1 MKIFKNIAFLCIAT
15 LVISSGCSLDRK
27 PETTFSD
34 ASFWNTE
41 TDLKSACNR
50 LYQQLAGYGID
61 NRADDSYG
69 QDAGQNQISN
79 GSRAV
84 PNTSESDWNNPYDQ
98 IFTANNILEK
108 GGKANVSEDIR
119 NRYYAEAKFFRAYYY
134 FSLVKKYGD
143 VPLVMHTLD
152 VGDPGLQMPRTPRA
166 VVIDSIYAD
175 LDYAAKWLPLQSALP
190 AADYGRVTK
199 GAALA
204 FEARVGL
211 YKGTFAKFHGTDED
225 YKVNLQKA
233 VDAASAVMQ
242 QNYYSLYPSYSGMF
256 QHEADGPANKEN
268 VFVKVYGSNAIQN
281 GTYTNVII
289 GHDNSRNME
298 NGRFA
303 PTRNL
308 LSYYLCTDGL
318 PWGISPE
325 TVPETSYN
333 SIFENRDPRLGMTV
347 YQMGEEAYKGPWVPN
362 ASAVRTGYACKK
374 GFNLDDWNN
383 LGKAT
388 VDKALIRY
396 AEVLLTYAE
405 AKFELNGSISD
416 ADLDL
421 TINKLRDRVH
431 MPVHLTNSFVQT
443 HGLDMRTEIRRE
455 RTVELAL
462 EGFRYDDIIRWKTA
476 ENLLPKDILGARY
489 SAGEW
494 TGTQASSLNLT
505 PDSILIVEP
514 ASKRVFDASKDY
526 LYPVPLNEIS
536 LSGNQV
542 TQNPNW

>member
-1 MKIFKNIAFLCIAT
+1 
-15 LVISSGCSLDRK
+15 
-27 PETTFSD
+27 
-34 ASFWNTE
+34 
-41 TDLKSACNR
+41 
-50 LYQQLAGYGID
+50 
-61 NRADDSYG
+61 
-69 QDAGQNQISN
+69 
-79 GSRAV
+79 
-84 PNTSESDWNNPYDQ
+84 
-98 IFTANNILEK
+98 
-108 GGKANVSEDIR
+108 
-119 NRYYAEAKFFRAYYY
+119 
-134 FSLVKKYGD
+134 
-143 VPLVMHTLD
+143 
-152 VGDPGLQMPRTPRA
+152 
-166 VVIDSIYAD
+166 
-175 LDYAAKWLPLQSALP
+175 
-190 AADYGRVTK
+190 
-199 GAALA
+199 
-204 FEARVGL
+204 
-211 YKGTFAKFHGTDED
+211 
-225 YKVNLQKA
+225 
-233 VDAASAVMQ
+233 
-242 QNYYSLYPSYSGMF
+242 
-256 QHEADGPANKEN
+256 
-268 VFVKVYGSNAIQN
+268 
-281 GTYTNVII
+281 
-289 GHDNSRNME
+289 
-298 NGRFA
+298 
-303 PTRNL
+303 
-308 LSYYLCTDGL
+308 
-318 PWGISPE
+318 
-325 TVPETSYN
+325 
-333 SIFENRDPRLGMTV
+333 MTV

-421 TINKLRDRVH
+421 TINKLRDRVN

-489 SAGEW
+489 SADEW